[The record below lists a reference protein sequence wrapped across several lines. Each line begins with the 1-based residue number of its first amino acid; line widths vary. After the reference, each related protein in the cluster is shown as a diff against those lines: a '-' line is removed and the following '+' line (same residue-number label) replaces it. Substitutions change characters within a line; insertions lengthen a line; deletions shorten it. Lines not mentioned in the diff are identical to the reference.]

1 MGANQK
7 DIMNKDLNKAIMV
20 RSELRNKFLRI
31 KTEEN
36 RIVYVSQRNFCDNML
51 CWKKREYIDK

>member
-1 MGANQK
+1 
-7 DIMNKDLNKAIMV
+7 MNKDLNKAIMV

-51 CWKKREYIDK
+51 CQKKREYIDK

>member
-20 RSELRNKFLRI
+20 RSELRNK
-31 KTEEN
+31 
-36 RIVYVSQRNFCDNML
+36 VSKGKN
-51 CWKKREYIDK
+51 